1 MKFLPEVD
9 LEVFLMSQCALWS
22 RRDMP
27 RDQERKMKEIDELVA
42 NFLCLHK

>member
-1 MKFLPEVD
+1 MKFLSEVN
-9 LEVFLMSQCALWS
+9 LEVFLMSQCALWL
-22 RRDMP
+22 RDMP